1 MCCLLLQWRRW
12 IGMLQLVEH
21 KIVHRDLALRN
32 LLAFTFDSEDPNKVT
47 IKLTDYGLSSTGT
60 YVPKTTSSVGDWL
73 PFRWMAPEAIE
84 RLRWSEKSDVWAFS
98 IAVWEM
104 FTHSK
109 VPYTSIANDSDVT
122 QRVVEGAPLERP
134 MVPTECPEGI
144 LEILKQCWA
153 AREVDRPDFAALK
166 RLMLEEVKKET
177 ESECCVCLQKLPTR
191 RLLALVPCGHRV
203 W

>member
-84 RLRWSEKSDVWAFS
+84 RLRANASQSC
-98 IAVWEM
+98 
-104 FTHSK
+104 HSASSSSAG
-109 VPYTSIANDSDVT
+109 TGANDMEGQ
-122 QRVVEGAPLERP
+122 QRQLCRAWPRTATVVPSISG
-134 MVPTECPEGI
+134 V
-144 LEILKQCWA
+144 
-153 AREVDRPDFAALK
+153 
-166 RLMLEEVKKET
+166 
-177 ESECCVCLQKLPTR
+177 
-191 RLLALVPCGHRV
+191 
-203 W
+203 